1 LGETQPDVG
10 SVSRAAIGVKGS
22 AGAGKGIKKPSGKGP
37 EGFLRKMSVKQV
49 YE

>member
-1 LGETQPDVG
+1 VVLRGLTAP
-10 SVSRAAIGVKGS
+10 